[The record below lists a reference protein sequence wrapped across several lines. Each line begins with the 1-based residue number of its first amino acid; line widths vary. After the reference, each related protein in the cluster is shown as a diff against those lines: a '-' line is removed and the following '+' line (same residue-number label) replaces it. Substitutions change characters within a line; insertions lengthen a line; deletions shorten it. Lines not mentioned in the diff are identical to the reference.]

1 MMLVE
6 AGQVLINVTDC
17 AVIQEV
23 TARDNRNKLGT
34 KLVSSLMG
42 PG

>member
-23 TARDNRNKLGT
+23 TARDNRVGT